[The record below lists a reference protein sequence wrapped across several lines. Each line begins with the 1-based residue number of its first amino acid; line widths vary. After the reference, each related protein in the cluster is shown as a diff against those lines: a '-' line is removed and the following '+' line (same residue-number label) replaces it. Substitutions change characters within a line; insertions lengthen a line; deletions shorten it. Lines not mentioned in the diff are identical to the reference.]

1 MSNKKNT
8 KSENDHDITAILD
21 RFYQLIGSDKQK
33 DIAKLLG
40 ILPQDVSNR
49 KKRGTLRKLIVNWLD
64 ENRHVDSEWLLYG
77 TSPKPNDC
85 VCEET
90 DHYDSEQNNV
100 VELQHIDVIK
110 NFIDKPKALEI
121 NKALSELEKI
131 DMREYYEICG
141 MIKQA
146 LSNAKRKALTD
157 RAGPDRRVGE
167 RRKKNDPDGIPGGND
182 RRTGS
187 DRRQVAGK

>member
-1 MSNKKNT
+1 
-8 KSENDHDITAILD
+8 
-21 RFYQLIGSDKQK
+21 
-33 DIAKLLG
+33 
-40 ILPQDVSNR
+40 
-49 KKRGTLRKLIVNWLD
+49 
-64 ENRHVDSEWLLYG
+64 
-77 TSPKPNDC
+77 
-85 VCEET
+85 
-90 DHYDSEQNNV
+90 
-100 VELQHIDVIK
+100 
-110 NFIDKPKALEI
+110 
-121 NKALSELEKI
+121 
-131 DMREYYEICG
+131 